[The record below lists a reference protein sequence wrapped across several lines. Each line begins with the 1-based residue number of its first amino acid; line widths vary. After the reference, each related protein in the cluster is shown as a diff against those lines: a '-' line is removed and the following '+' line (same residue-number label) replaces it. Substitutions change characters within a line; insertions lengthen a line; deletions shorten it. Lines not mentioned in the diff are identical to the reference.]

1 VLANLERKKHRSE
14 RKQVEENIRLEA
26 LNALATLAIHDPV
39 FQSRA
44 FDDLEGTLAR
54 YGFTLNDRELQE
66 VRDFQDR
73 IRGSDE
79 ELVQVFRNPRT
90 IYARWRHH

>member
-1 VLANLERKKHRSE
+1 M
-14 RKQVEENIRLEA
+14 EENIRLEA

-39 FQSRA
+39 FQREA

-54 YGFTLNDRELQE
+54 YGFTLNDREMQE

-73 IRGSDE
+73 IRGSEE
-79 ELVQVFRNPRT
+79 ELIDVFRSPRT
-90 IYARWRHH
+90 IYARWRRH

>member
-1 VLANLERKKHRSE
+1 
-14 RKQVEENIRLEA
+14 VEENIRLEA

-44 FDDLEGTLAR
+44 LYDLEGTLAR
-54 YGFTLNDRELQE
+54 YGFTLNDREMQE

-73 IRGSDE
+73 IRASDE
-79 ELVQVFRNPRT
+79 ELIDVFRSPRT
-90 IYARWRHH
+90 IYARWRRH